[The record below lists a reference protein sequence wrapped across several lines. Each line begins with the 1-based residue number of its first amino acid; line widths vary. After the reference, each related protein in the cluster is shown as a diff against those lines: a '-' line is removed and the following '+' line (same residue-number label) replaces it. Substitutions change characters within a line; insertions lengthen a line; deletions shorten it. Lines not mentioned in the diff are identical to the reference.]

1 MIELIRS
8 SLILFEREG
17 FFFLQEKVTGSLLVE
32 ILLAHS
38 LSYAI
43 QHQQHLIERDVD
55 LHVVLECLKKRAGIL
70 RSKQSISHRDLQNI
84 LKLLFSRQHEQR
96 A

>member
-32 ILLAHS
+32 ILLTHS

-55 LHVVLECLKKRAGIL
+55 LHVVLECLKKGQVFYD
-70 RSKQSISHRDLQNI
+70 QSNQFHIEIFRI
-84 LKLLFSRQHEQR
+84 F
-96 A
+96 

>member
-32 ILLAHS
+32 ILLTHS

-70 RSKQSISHRDLQNI
+70 RSKQ
-84 LKLLFSRQHEQR
+84 
-96 A
+96 